1 MGTVQEA
8 IHHGMI
14 AADFLSNTKRVV
26 QAIELWNECL
36 ILLNN
41 KTLENEHERATIVSI
56 ALYKRLFYGNSAI
69 AKLSPAIE
77 SGKKLLVLLR
87 NRKRKKE
94 EGNTALMLSNLYF
107 QKSEY
112 QEAQA
117 VLKIALCVYK
127 EIEDKDGEAS
137 CYINLGAVL
146 SSVGEYSK
154 AEEYLH
160 KALNIHTEIGDKH
173 GEASC
178 YINLGNVFQSV
189 GE

>member
-1 MGTVQEA
+1 MVKVQEA

-41 KTLENEHERATIVSI
+41 KTLENEHELATTVTI
-56 ALYKRLFYGNSAI
+56 ALYEKLFYGNAAI
-69 AKLSPAIE
+69 TKLSPAIE

-87 NRKRKKE
+87 NLRRKEK
-94 EGNTALMLSNLYF
+94 EGNTALMLSKLYF

-117 VLKIALCVYK
+117 FLKIAHCVYK
-127 EIEDKDGEAS
+127 EIEDKDGQAS
-137 CYINLGAVL
+137 CYINLGAVFK
-146 SSVGEYSK
+146 SVGEYSK

-160 KALNIHTEIGDKH
+160 KALTINTELATNTEKRH
-173 GEASC
+173 ATET
-178 YINLGNVFQSV
+178 
-189 GE
+189 